1 MRKTLK
7 LLKVQ
12 LIQQYLQLSNL
23 RLDNDDQT
31 DMPDND
37 KLSDH
42 VIIRLAIARHLA
54 MQKYREIYT

>member
-1 MRKTLK
+1 MQKTLK

-12 LIQQYLQLSNL
+12 LRQQYLQLSNL

-31 DMPDND
+31 SVTDNA

-42 VIIRLAIARHLA
+42 VMIRLTIARHRA